1 MKKNKNV
8 QYVLIGL
15 VVLIWGTIA
24 WQFLE
29 MKNGNGSDF
38 SVGDYNPSL
47 VKVEKLVQD
56 SFSLNLNYNDP
67 FSAKKVFVKNSI
79 SSTTPTPVRRTAP
92 ELKNK
97 KKVKKLPLPK
107 VTYNGF
113 ATNKNNRITK
123 VQLRIEDKLH
133 TLKVHDQVDKLRLKQ
148 VFRDSIILEWQG
160 KDHLVKRNK

>member
-24 WQFLE
+24 WQFVQ
-29 MKNGNGSDF
+29 MKNGNDNDF
-38 SVGDYNPSL
+38 SAGDYNPSL
-47 VKVEKLVQD
+47 VKVEKLIQD

-67 FSAKKVFVKNSI
+67 FSVKKVFVKNKI
-79 SSTTPTPVRRTAP
+79 TSSRSVRRTAP

-133 TLKVHDQVDKLRLKQ
+133 TLKVHEQVDQLRLKQ
-148 VFRDSIILEWQG
+148 VFRDSIIIEWQG
-160 KDHLVKRNK
+160 QDHLVKRKR

>member
-24 WQFLE
+24 WQFVQ
-29 MKNGNGSDF
+29 MKNGNGNDF
-38 SVGDYNPSL
+38 SIGEYNPSI
-47 VKVEKLVQD
+47 VKSEKLVQD
-56 SFSLNLNYNDP
+56 SFSLNLDYNDP
-67 FSAKKVFVKNSI
+67 FSVKKVFVKNRIPSA
-79 SSTTPTPVRRTAP
+79 SKTRRTAP

-97 KKVKKLPLPK
+97 KKVKRLPLPK

-123 VQLRIEDKLH
+123 VQLRIDEKLH

-148 VFRDSIILEWQG
+148 VFRDSIIVEWQG
-160 KDHLVKRNK
+160 KDHLVKRKK